1 MTEQDT
7 AKPWYREF
15 WAWFILAP
23 LISSVILS
31 SIMVTTAIK
40 HGDDQVTVDY
50 YKKGRMINQDL
61 AQVEVARAKAISA
74 DIRFDLELG
83 DLTLTLASQDQA
95 YVLPEQLTLFMEHP
109 IDENFDRV
117 IVLREFAPGNYRAD
131 LESKPNY
138 RWYLRLLPGDASQ
151 PIDIDQRSKIVD
163 PNAWRL
169 NGEIDFQQTEG
180 VLLNAL

>member
-1 MTEQDT
+1 MTEQET
-7 AKPWYREF
+7 SKPWYREF

-31 SIMVTTAIK
+31 SIMVTTAVK

-61 AQVEVARAKAISA
+61 AQVDVARAKGIRA
-74 DIRFDLELG
+74 DVQFDLELG
-83 DLTLTLASQDQA
+83 DLTLALAATDAGYQ
-95 YVLPEQLTLFMEHP
+95 LPQQLTLFMEHP
-109 IDENFDRV
+109 IDENLDRV

-131 LESKPNY
+131 LNRKPNY

-151 PIDIDQRSKIVD
+151 PVDIDERAKQVD
-163 PNAWRL
+163 PDTWRL
-169 NGEIDFQQTEG
+169 NGEIDFQSTAG
-180 VLLNAL
+180 VLLTAL